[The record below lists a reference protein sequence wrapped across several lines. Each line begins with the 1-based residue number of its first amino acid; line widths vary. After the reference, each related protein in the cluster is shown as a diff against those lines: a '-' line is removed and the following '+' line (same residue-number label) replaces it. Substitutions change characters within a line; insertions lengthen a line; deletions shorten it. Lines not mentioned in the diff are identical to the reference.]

1 MMCNIRKALISDSVA
16 LTELSE
22 QLGYPTTVEE
32 VEDRVKYL
40 LNKKD
45 HQIFIAEYNDKII
58 GFISFER
65 YDILYYPSGLN
76 ITGLVVD
83 KNYRNKGIGKLL
95 LKIAEKYAIENSL
108 IFLRA
113 NSGSQRLDAHQF
125 YRKNGFSNEK
135 DQKRFIKNIVY
146 K

>member
-16 LTELSE
+16 LNELSE

-45 HQIFIAEYNDKII
+45 HQIFVAEYNDKII

-135 DQKRFIKNIVY
+135 DQKRFIKNIIY

>member
-16 LTELSE
+16 LNDLSE

-40 LNKKD
+40 LNKKE
-45 HQIFIAEYNDKII
+45 HQIFVAEYKDKII

-135 DQKRFIKNIVY
+135 DQKRFIKNIIY

>member
-1 MMCNIRKALISDSVA
+1 MCNIRKALISDSVA

-22 QLGYPTTVEE
+22 QLGYPTTVKE
-32 VEDRVKYL
+32 VENRVKYL

-45 HQIFIAEYNDKII
+45 HQIFVAEYNDKII

-76 ITGLVVD
+76 ITGLVVE

-135 DQKRFIKNIVY
+135 DQKRFIKNIVI

>member
-22 QLGYPTTVEE
+22 QLGYPTTVKE
-32 VEDRVKYL
+32 VENRVKYL

-45 HQIFIAEYNDKII
+45 HQIFVAEYNDKII

-83 KNYRNKGIGKLL
+83 KNYRNTGIGKLL

-135 DQKRFIKNIVY
+135 DQKRFIKNIVN

>member
-45 HQIFIAEYNDKII
+45 HQIFVAEYNDKII

-135 DQKRFIKNIVY
+135 DQKRFIKYIVY
-146 K
+146 